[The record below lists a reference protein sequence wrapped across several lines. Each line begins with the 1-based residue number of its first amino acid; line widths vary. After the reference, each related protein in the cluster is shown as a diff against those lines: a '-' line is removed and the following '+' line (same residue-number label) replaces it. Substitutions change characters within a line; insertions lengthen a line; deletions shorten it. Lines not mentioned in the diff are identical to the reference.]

1 MKKDRIKPTGSGRR
15 LSYSTETDERLLHW
29 VKKFQENKVNV
40 TREMLQKQA
49 LSLIQP
55 ECPEFKA
62 SSGWVEKFLV
72 RHGLTLPG
80 MSRSFSKGAFN
91 CLFLNVNAFCLI
103 VLKAPLGTTIG
114 GVLGVWTSTL
124 FLLENKNLFSY
135 NILKVLIAF
144 LLILSA

>member
-1 MKKDRIKPTGSGRR
+1 MFQFIDFNLFISTVVTKPSMKKERMKPTGSGRR

-29 VKKFQENKVNV
+29 VKKFQENRVNV

-80 MSRSFSKGAFN
+80 MSRTLSK
-91 CLFLNVNAFCLI
+91 CHSEVHQI
-103 VLKAPLGTTIG
+103 
-114 GVLGVWTSTL
+114 
-124 FLLENKNLFSY
+124 
-135 NILKVLIAF
+135 
-144 LLILSA
+144 